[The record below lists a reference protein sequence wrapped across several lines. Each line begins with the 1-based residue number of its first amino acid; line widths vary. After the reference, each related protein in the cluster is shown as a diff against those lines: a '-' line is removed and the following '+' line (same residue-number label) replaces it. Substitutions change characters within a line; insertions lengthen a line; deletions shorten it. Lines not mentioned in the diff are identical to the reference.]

1 MSDYDEP
8 RRYRTVS
15 PCSVVVVDCVA
26 VTHMSAGA
34 HSGPRPR

>member
-8 RRYRTVS
+8 RRYRSVS
-15 PCSVVVVDCVA
+15 PYSGAIVNRVT
-26 VTHMSAGA
+26 VTHMLAGA